1 MDVAHGLMTGLAV
14 VFTPWNIFLVFV
26 GAVLGTLVG
35 ILPGLGVTATVA
47 ILMPVVLGMTP
58 VTAMIMLVS
67 MFCGARFGGAIT
79 AIMMNLPGESSAIV
93 TCLDGYQM
101 ALQGRAGPAMGLA
114 AISSFIGGQVS
125 IVMMM
130 LLAPVMAKM
139 AVGFGPPE
147 FFSLTLLGLSLVTS
161 LTGKSLVKGFLAA
174 TLGLVLAT
182 VGSDMFSGSLRLTLG
197 HIELMDGINF
207 VTVAVGL
214 FALGE
219 ILLNVEQGV
228 KFSLGKVPRG
238 IRNLLPTW
246 QDICQCI
253 PTWIR
258 STIIGFIVGVLPGT
272 GATVAT
278 FLSYGVAKSTS
289 KTPERFGAGAVE
301 GVAAAESADNAS
313 TAGALVPM
321 LTLGIPGSAGTAML
335 MVVLLMFGLR
345 PGPFLLPEHPE
356 IFWGI
361 VASMYIANIMLLI
374 INLPLIP
381 IVVQALRVPYN
392 LMYIIIIVVGSIGVY
407 TMDYSIFDLWVMGIF
422 GVIGYCFKK
431 LDYPPACLLLAL
443 ILAPMVER
451 AFRQSVILS
460 DGSLFIFIQRPVS
473 AVFLFFAVLALFAP
487 WLQRYFLAK
496 ARSSEKIHESA
507 H

>member
-1 MDVAHGLMTGLAV
+1 MDIADGLMTGLAI

-26 GAVLGTLVG
+26 GAVIGTLVG
-35 ILPGLGVTATVA
+35 ILPGLGVTATIA

-67 MFCGARFGGAIT
+67 MFCGARFGGAVT

-101 ALQGRAGPAMGLA
+101 ALKGRAGPAMGLA
-114 AISSFIGGQVS
+114 AISSFVGGQVS
-125 IVMMM
+125 VVLMM
-130 LLAPVMAKM
+130 LLAPVMSKM

-197 HIELMDGINF
+197 QIELMDGISF

-228 KFSLGKVPRG
+228 KFSLGKVPKG

-246 QDICQCI
+246 QDIYQCI

-272 GATVAT
+272 GATVAS

-313 TAGALVPM
+313 TSGALVPM

-381 IVVQALRVPYN
+381 VVVQALRVPYN

-407 TMDYSIFDLWVMGIF
+407 TMDYSIFDLWVMGVF

-487 WLQRYFLAK
+487 WLQRYFIEK
-496 ARSSEKIHESA
+496 ARRIKA
-507 H
+507 

>member
-1 MDVAHGLMTGLAV
+1 VDIAQGLLSGMAIV
-14 VFTPWNIFLVFV
+14 YTPFHIFLVFL
-26 GAVLGTLVG
+26 GAVIGTLVG

-67 MFCGARFGGAIT
+67 MFCGARFGGAVT
-79 AIMMNLPGESSAIV
+79 AIMMNLPGESNAIV
-93 TCLDGYQM
+93 TCLDGYQL

-114 AISSFIGGQVS
+114 AISSFVGGQVS
-125 IVMMM
+125 VVMMM
-130 LLAPVMAKM
+130 LLAPLMSKV
-139 AVGFGPPE
+139 AVDFGPPE
-147 FFSLTLLGLSLVTS
+147 FFSLTLMGLSLVTS
-161 LTGKSLVKGFLAA
+161 LTGKSLIKGFLAA
-174 TLGLVLAT
+174 TMGLVLAT
-182 VGSDMFSGSLRLTLG
+182 VGSDMFSGSLRLTMG
-197 HIELMDGINF
+197 QTELMDGVNF

-238 IRNLLPTW
+238 LRNLLPTW
-246 QDICQCI
+246 QDIRQCI
-253 PTWIR
+253 VTWIR

-272 GATVAT
+272 GATIAS
-278 FLSYGVAKSTS
+278 FLSYGVAKTTS
-289 KTPERFGAGAVE
+289 RTPERFGAGAVE
-301 GVAAAESADNAS
+301 GVAASESADNAS
-313 TAGALVPM
+313 TSGSLVPM

-361 VASMYIANIMLLI
+361 VASMYLANVMLI
-374 INLPLIP
+374 IINIPLIP
-381 IVVQALRVPYN
+381 VVVQALRVPYS
-392 LMYIIIIVVGSIGVY
+392 LMYIIIIVIGSIGVY
-407 TMDYSIFDLWVMGIF
+407 SMDNSLFDLWVMCLF

-443 ILAPMVER
+443 ILGPMVER

-460 DGSLFIFIQRPVS
+460 DGSLMIFVERPVS
-473 AVFLFFAVLALFAP
+473 AGFLFFAVLALFAP
-487 WLQRYFLAK
+487 WLQRWILARTGAK
-496 ARSSEKIHESA
+496 QTAA
-507 H
+507 